1 MKAGKLNYQQAQSRE
16 EARAQHAAASGTA
29 KYMAGGQ
36 TLMPMMNLRL
46 AFADQVIDVSRIAD
60 LRESRMEVGRLLIG
74 AAVTHAMVEDGKVED
89 CARGYL
95 RHVAGGI
102 AYRSVRNRG
111 TMGGS
116 LAHADPAA
124 DWPTALLALDAS
136 VVIENEAGEREM
148 PLAQFQLG
156 LMETALTEGE
166 LLKGILI
173 SPLSEQ
179 GRWSYLKFCHKV
191 GEFAHSIG
199 AVVIDPTQDRYQVVL
214 GAVSDKPLK
223 MEGVAQR
230 LRGGISMAE
239 AGSAAFM
246 TVIEQDILS
255 GTSLTADAY
264 EFQVHKTIIKRAVL
278 EALSK

>member
-16 EARAQHAAASGTA
+16 EARGMHAAATGTP

-46 AFADQVIDVSRIAD
+46 AFADQVIDVSRIPA
-60 LRESRMEVGRLLIG
+60 LRESRMEGGRLVVG
-74 AAVTHAMVEDGKVED
+74 AAVTHAMVEDGKVQD

-95 RHVAGGI
+95 RHVAAGI

-124 DWPTALLALDAS
+124 DWPTALLALDAA
-136 VVIENEAGEREM
+136 VLIENEQGEREM
-148 PLAQFQLG
+148 PLSEFQLG
-156 LMETALTEGE
+156 LMETALVEGD
-166 LLKGILI
+166 LLKAILI
-173 SPLSEQ
+173 PQLSEQ
-179 GRWSYLKFCHKV
+179 SRWSYLKFCHKV

-199 AVVIDPTQDRYQVVL
+199 AVVIDPAQDRFNVVL
-214 GAVSDKPLK
+214 GAVSDKPLR
-223 MEGVAQR
+223 MQGVAQR
-230 LRGGISMAE
+230 LRAGLTPAE
-239 AGSAAFM
+239 AASPAFM
-246 TVIEQDILS
+246 SVIEQDILS
-255 GTSLTADAY
+255 GTSLAADAY
-264 EFQVHKTIIKRAVL
+264 DFQVHKTIIKRAVL